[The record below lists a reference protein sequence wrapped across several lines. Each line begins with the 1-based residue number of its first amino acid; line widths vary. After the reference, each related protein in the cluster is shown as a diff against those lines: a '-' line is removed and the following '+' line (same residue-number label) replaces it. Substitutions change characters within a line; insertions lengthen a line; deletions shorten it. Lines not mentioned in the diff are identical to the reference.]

1 MIKVLPYVLI
11 YLTGVLLSAFSQV
24 LLKKEAMREHA
35 GFLQE
40 YLNPSVI
47 ISYMIFFGCTFLSM
61 LAYRGIPMNWGPVLE
76 SSGYLFVTV
85 LGALFLNEKVTG
97 KKAAALAVIVAGILI
112 YAL

>member
-11 YLTGVLLSAFSQV
+11 YLSGVLLSAFSQV
-24 LLKKEAMREHA
+24 LLKKEAMKEHA

-40 YLNPSVI
+40 YLNPAVI
-47 ISYMIFFGCTFLSM
+47 ISYSIFFGCTFLSM

-85 LGALFLNEKVTG
+85 LGALFLNERITG
-97 KKAAALAVIVAGILI
+97 KKALALLVIVAGILI
-112 YAL
+112 YAV